1 MLKLI
6 YAALALLLFV
16 AALSFAA
23 LNAAP
28 VTVNYYV
35 GQHEIPLSLLL
46 VSALAVGALL
56 GSLVGVARVLRVRR
70 EIARLRRESRATEEE
85 VRNLRALPLQDVH

>member
-6 YAALALLLFV
+6 YAILALLLFL

-35 GQHEIPLSLLL
+35 GSLDVPLSLLL

-56 GSLVGVARVLRVRR
+56 GTLVGLGRVVRLRR
-70 EIARLRRESRATEEE
+70 EMARLRREARVAEEE
-85 VRNLRALPLQDVH
+85 VRNLRALPLQDVR